1 MSKQEDTPIIVD
13 FKQRQLGGVAN
24 YGSAGNLESPGSPAS
39 SSSDHNIN
47 NNHPSHLVEKKSS
60 VFCLHGQRKIEV
72 RDYCYGSRV
81 EGVDKRARRKLI
93 TASILCLFFML
104 CMIVG
109 GILSNSLAI
118 ATDAAHLL
126 TDLASFLISLF
137 AIWLAGRPSTER
149 FSFGWY
155 RAEVIGAL
163 VSVIMIWV
171 ITAILVWLAIE
182 RCVTQDF
189 EVNAAIM
196 LITSGIAIVV
206 NLIMGFQLQHGHG
219 VGMAHAHSSGDG
231 LMAKLKFKKSKSNS
245 VPAKATLETIVTDA
259 GHQHGHGHGVNINV
273 RAAFIHVLGD
283 MLNSV
288 GVFVAALII
297 YFRPQYVIADP
308 VCTFIFS
315 IIVLFTTFAI
325 MKDALLVLME
335 GTPNFLEY
343 TEILNVFKRIEGVER
358 VHNLR
363 IWALSI
369 NRVALSVHLAIGEGV
384 DAKKVLETATIAVH
398 KRYHF
403 FETTIQI
410 EGFSPE
416 VDICA

>member
-1 MSKQEDTPIIVD
+1 MSSFYMKFYPFT
-13 FKQRQLGGVAN
+13 
-24 YGSAGNLESPGSPAS
+24 YGRVNSE
-39 SSSDHNIN
+39 IN
-47 NNHPSHLVEKKSS
+47 PCHS
-60 VFCLHGQRKIEV
+60 
-72 RDYCYGSRV
+72 
-81 EGVDKRARRKLI
+81 
-93 TASILCLFFML
+93 
-104 CMIVG
+104 
-109 GILSNSLAI
+109 
-118 ATDAAHLL
+118 
-126 TDLASFLISLF
+126 
-137 AIWLAGRPSTER
+137 
-149 FSFGWY
+149 
-155 RAEVIGAL
+155 
-163 VSVIMIWV
+163 
-171 ITAILVWLAIE
+171 
-182 RCVTQDF
+182 
-189 EVNAAIM
+189 
-196 LITSGIAIVV
+196 
-206 NLIMGFQLQHGHG
+206 MGFQLQHGHG

-369 NRVALSVHLAIGEGV
+369 NRVALSVHLAIGECEQNEQS
-384 DAKKVLETATIAVH
+384 AYLISWKNWRMA
-398 KRYHF
+398 
-403 FETTIQI
+403 
-410 EGFSPE
+410 
-416 VDICA
+416 

>member
-13 FKQRQLGGVAN
+13 FKQRQLGGVGN

-47 NNHPSHLVEKKSS
+47 NNHPSRLVEKKSS

-219 VGMAHAHSSGDG
+219 VGMAHSHSNGDG
-231 LMAKLKFKKSKSNS
+231 LMAKLKFKKPKSNG
-245 VPAKATLETIVTDA
+245 VPAKATLETIVNDA

-416 VDICA
+416 MEICA

>member
-1 MSKQEDTPIIVD
+1 MSSFYMKFYPFT
-13 FKQRQLGGVAN
+13 
-24 YGSAGNLESPGSPAS
+24 YGSE
-39 SSSDHNIN
+39 IN
-47 NNHPSHLVEKKSS
+47 PCHS
-60 VFCLHGQRKIEV
+60 
-72 RDYCYGSRV
+72 
-81 EGVDKRARRKLI
+81 
-93 TASILCLFFML
+93 
-104 CMIVG
+104 
-109 GILSNSLAI
+109 
-118 ATDAAHLL
+118 
-126 TDLASFLISLF
+126 
-137 AIWLAGRPSTER
+137 
-149 FSFGWY
+149 
-155 RAEVIGAL
+155 
-163 VSVIMIWV
+163 
-171 ITAILVWLAIE
+171 
-182 RCVTQDF
+182 
-189 EVNAAIM
+189 
-196 LITSGIAIVV
+196 
-206 NLIMGFQLQHGHG
+206 MGFQLQHGHG

-369 NRVALSVHLAIGEGV
+369 NRVALSVHLAIGECE
-384 DAKKVLETATIAVH
+384 KMSKVHT
-398 KRYHF
+398 
-403 FETTIQI
+403 
-410 EGFSPE
+410 
-416 VDICA
+416 